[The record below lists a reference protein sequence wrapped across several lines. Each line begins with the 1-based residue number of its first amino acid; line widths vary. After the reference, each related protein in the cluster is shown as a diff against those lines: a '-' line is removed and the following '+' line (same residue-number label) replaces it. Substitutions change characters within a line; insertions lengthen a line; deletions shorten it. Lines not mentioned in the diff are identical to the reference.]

1 MCKLKPLLQRWLQDA
16 QEESSLAACKP
27 SQLRLSYLQDGF
39 ESAAFLDKPIN
50 MSNLKNDYSA
60 ISPNGLGFRGSSSI
74 GACSSLFSVDCSS
87 RRRKKRTSIETTV
100 RLALEKAFL
109 SNPKPTSEDIAL
121 LADKLYMEKEV
132 VSSTKKI
139 IKFAFTL

>member
-1 MCKLKPLLQRWLQDA
+1 MCKLKPLLQRWLHDA

-27 SQLRLSYLQDGF
+27 SQLRLSYLHDGF
-39 ESAAFLDKPIN
+39 ESAVFLDKPIN
-50 MSNLKNDYSA
+50 ISNSKNDFLS
-60 ISPNGLGFRGSSSI
+60 LGSNVLAYKGP
-74 GACSSLFSVDCSS
+74 SSLFGLSGYSSSPLFSIDCKS

-121 LADKLYMEKEV
+121 LADKLYMEK
-132 VSSTKKI
+132 
-139 IKFAFTL
+139 